1 MYPNP
6 SQHDPYGSQPGSQS
20 GYSGHPGQSPYGPSY
35 APGGPSV
42 DPRAQLASGVD
53 AFMTRVNVWMAAG
66 VGVTGLVAFL
76 VSLDPALVRTLLL
89 TPLRWVVFLAPLVLV
104 FVVASRVHKMSSG
117 AAIGV
122 FLAYAALNGLAF
134 SSIFLVYSLG
144 SIASVF
150 AVTTAMYGSLAL
162 WGYVTKRDLSAW
174 GKFLFMGLIG
184 LIFSGLFFMFVPGVM
199 GSVAFLAYNII
210 GVLIFAGLT
219 AYDTQKI
226 KQIYLVNGGGGNLA
240 IRGALEL
247 YLDFLNLFL
256 FLLRLFG
263 GGRD

>member
-6 SQHDPYGSQPGSQS
+6 SQHDP
-20 GYSGHPGQSPYGPSY
+20 HGQRSPYGQQNPYGQAPEAHSY

-53 AFMTRVNVWMAAG
+53 KFMTRVNLWMAAG

-76 VSLDPALVRTLLL
+76 VSLDVQLVYTLLM

-104 FVVASRVHKMSSG
+104 FVIAGRVHKMSPTT
-117 AAIGV
+117 AVGV

-144 SIASVF
+144 SIATVF
-150 AVTTAMYGSLAL
+150 ATTTIMYGSLAM

-184 LIFSGLFFMFVPGVM
+184 LVVSGLFFMFIPGVM
-199 GSVAFLAYNII
+199 CSTAYLIYNVI
-210 GVLIFAGLT
+210 GVLLFSALT

-226 KQIYLVNGGGGNLA
+226 KQIYLVNGGAGNLA
-240 IRGALEL
+240 IQGALTL
-247 YLDFLNLFL
+247 YLDFINLFL

-263 GGRD
+263 GGKD

>member
-6 SQHDPYGSQPGSQS
+6 SQQDPYGQRN
-20 GYSGHPGQSPYGPSY
+20 PYGPSF
-35 APGGPSV
+35 APGGPSI

-53 AFMTRVNVWMAAG
+53 QFMTRVNTWMAAG

-76 VSLDPALVRTLLL
+76 VSTSPQLVYTLLM

-104 FVVASRVHKMSSG
+104 FVVAARVHKMKP
-117 AAIGV
+117 ATATAV
-122 FLAYAALNGLAF
+122 FLIYAALNGLAF
-134 SSIFLVYSLG
+134 ASIFLVYSLG
-144 SIASVF
+144 SIAMVF
-150 AVTTAMYGSLAL
+150 ATTAIMYGSLAL
-162 WGYVTKRDLSAW
+162 WGYATKRDLSAW

-184 LIFSGLFFMFVPGVM
+184 LIVSGLLFMFFPSMM
-199 GSVAFLAYNII
+199 GSTMYLVYNVI

-226 KQIYLVNGGGGNLA
+226 KQIYLVNGGAGNLA
-240 IRGALEL
+240 ISGALTL
-247 YLDFLNLFL
+247 YLDFINLFL

-263 GGRD
+263 GSRD

>member
-6 SQHDPYGSQPGSQS
+6 SQHDPYGQRNQSGNPGNQPGV
-20 GYSGHPGQSPYGPSY
+20 GQSPYGASY

-42 DPRAQLASGVD
+42 DPRAQLASGVE
-53 AFMTRVNVWMAAG
+53 AFMTRVNLWMAAG

-76 VSLDPALVRTLLL
+76 VSLDTALVYTLLM
-89 TPLRWVVFLAPLVLV
+89 TPLRWVVFLAPLVMV
-104 FVVASRVHKMSSG
+104 FIVAAKVHKMSPTT
-117 AAIGV
+117 AVAV
-122 FLAYAALNGLAF
+122 FLVYAALNGLAF

-150 AVTTAMYGSLAL
+150 AVTTIMYGSLAL
-162 WGYVTKRDLSAW
+162 WGYVTKRDMSGW

-184 LIFSGLFFMFVPGVM
+184 LIVSGLFFMLVPGMM
-199 GSVAFLAYNII
+199 GETAYLIYNVI
-210 GVLIFAGLT
+210 GVLLFSALT

-226 KQIYLVNGGGGNLA
+226 KQIYLVNGGAGNLA
-240 IRGALEL
+240 IQGALTL
-247 YLDFLNLFL
+247 YLDFINLFL

-263 GGRD
+263 GRD